1 MWDKIYKMAKI
12 EFENVKLN
20 KVKVNKVRDNKIVTG
35 VPISTFIEKLIDAA
49 LPDKKAKK

>member
-1 MWDKIYKMAKI
+1 MLSNKI

-20 KVKVNKVRDNKIVTG
+20 SIKVQKVRQNKVDTG

-49 LPDKKAKK
+49 LPSKPKKK